1 MTTLVMKLELKKFDL
16 RNIKD
21 DSVVVLIGARNT
33 GKSFCLNDI
42 LFHNQKMPVGI
53 VISATER
60 ANHFYEKKV
69 PGMLIHDE
77 YSPEIIAKLL
87 ERQTNITDQQ
97 YQEVEKYGGSD
108 VDPRCFLVLDDCLYD
123 KSWTTD
129 KNMRY
134 LFMNGRH
141 IKIFLLI
148 TMQFPLGIPPV
159 MRGNIDYI
167 FIMRENNISNRK
179 RIYDH
184 YAGMIPSYAIFEQIM
199 DQCTEDYHMLVI
211 SKKSQSNKLEDQLF
225 WFKAEARPNYKLCS
239 QEFWNMQ
246 AMDQERKRL
255 GFGNDDGDEEAYS
268 PSSVTKKKNA
278 PKINVKKRF

>member
-1 MTTLVMKLELKKFDL
+1 MKLELKKFDL

-21 DSVVVLIGARNT
+21 DSVVVFIGARNT
-33 GKSFCLNDI
+33 GKSFCLNDV
-42 LFHNQKMPVGI
+42 LYHNQKMPVGV

-69 PGMLIHDE
+69 PAMLIHDE
-77 YSPEIIAKLL
+77 FAPDIIAKLL
-87 ERQTNITDQQ
+87 ERQTKITDQQ

-108 VDPRCFLVLDDCLYD
+108 IDPRCFLVLDDCLYD
-123 KSWTTD
+123 KTWTTD

-167 FIMRENNISNRK
+167 FIMRENNFGNRK
-179 RIYDH
+179 RIYEH
-184 YAGMIPSYAIFEQIM
+184 YAGMFPSFDIFNQVM
-199 DQCTEDYHMLVI
+199 DQCTEDYNMLVI
-211 SKKSQSNKLEDQLF
+211 SKKSQSNKLEDQVF
-225 WFKAEARPNYKLCS
+225 WFKASDRPPYKMCS

-246 AMDQERKRL
+246 AVDQERKRL
-255 GFGNDDGDEEAYS
+255 GFGADGDDEEDYV
-268 PSSVTKKKNA
+268 PDMGKKKNS
-278 PKINVKKRF
+278 PKINVRKKI